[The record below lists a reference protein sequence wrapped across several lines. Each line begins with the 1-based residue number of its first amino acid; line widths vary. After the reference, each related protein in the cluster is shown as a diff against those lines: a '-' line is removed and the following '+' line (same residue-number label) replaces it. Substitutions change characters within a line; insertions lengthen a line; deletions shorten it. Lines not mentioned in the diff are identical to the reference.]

1 MDNKIGFGEINPL
14 ITAWIL
20 GFAEQSL
27 DEPAQ
32 QAPGIGTKID
42 SKTYKIGY
50 EWKPQNNKWI
60 DLQADMWRGKTQ
72 SNHHQSGGPPA
83 RGPKDEYE

>member
-50 EWKPQNNKWI
+50 EMET
-60 DLQADMWRGKTQ
+60 A
-72 SNHHQSGGPPA
+72 
-83 RGPKDEYE
+83 E